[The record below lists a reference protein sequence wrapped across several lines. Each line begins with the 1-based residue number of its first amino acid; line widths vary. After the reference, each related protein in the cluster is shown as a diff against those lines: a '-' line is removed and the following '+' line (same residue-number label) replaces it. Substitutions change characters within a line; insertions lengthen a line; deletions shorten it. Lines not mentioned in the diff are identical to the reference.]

1 MFTEYSNQK
10 RLTNKQRNTLINTST
25 SEKVHQIQ
33 TIELLTATS
42 TVNTTSTGSPEV
54 LAPMS
59 YTTFADMAKHK
70 EYDDVGLPCLVDS
83 CGHLRGLSTNIAHRV
98 LTVTQ

>member
-1 MFTEYSNQK
+1 
-10 RLTNKQRNTLINTST
+10 
-25 SEKVHQIQ
+25 
-33 TIELLTATS
+33 
-42 TVNTTSTGSPEV
+42 
-54 LAPMS
+54 MS

-98 LTVTQ
+98 LTVT